1 MAAYLLFEVMVML
14 LSRLNDVVWSPWLL
28 GLFLAAGL
36 YYSLRT
42 GFFQLFRIPLWLRT
56 TFGAML
62 RRRGRGNGRG
72 ISQFQALA
80 TALASTIGTG
90 SIAGVATAIWFGGPG
105 AVFWMWVSALLGMM
119 TGCAEKLLSVRY
131 RRAGPAGWL
140 GGPMYYIRDG
150 LKSPLLAGWFAL
162 ACLPATLTGGDMVQ
176 SSSIAAALQATFG
189 WDRLAVGAAVAV
201 LTGLVMVGGIG
212 RIARV
217 SSGLVPA
224 MALLYLGGGAAVLA
238 FCAGI

>member
-1 MAAYLLFEVMVML
+1 
-14 LSRLNDVVWSPWLL
+14 
-28 GLFLAAGL
+28 
-36 YYSLRT
+36 
-42 GFFQLFRIPLWLRT
+42 
-56 TFGAML
+56 
-62 RRRGRGNGRG
+62 
-72 ISQFQALA
+72 
-80 TALASTIGTG
+80 
-90 SIAGVATAIWFGGPG
+90 
-105 AVFWMWVSALLGMM
+105 
-119 TGCAEKLLSVRY
+119 
-131 RRAGPAGWL
+131 
-140 GGPMYYIRDG
+140 MYYILDG

-238 FCAGI
+238 ARADQIPEAMALIFCSALSLSDSSTLFRCSSSGKRAISSSSSCPESSYPSC

>member
-1 MAAYLLFEVMVML
+1 ML

-42 GFFQLFRIPLWLRT
+42 GFFQIFRIPLWLRT

-90 SIAGVATAIWFGGPG
+90 SIAGVATAIWFGGRSCSP
-105 AVFWMWVSALLGMM
+105 
-119 TGCAEKLLSVRY
+119 CATAAPAPQGGWE
-131 RRAGPAGWL
+131 GPCTTSWTA
-140 GGPMYYIRDG
+140 
-150 LKSPLLAGWFAL
+150 
-162 ACLPATLTGGDMVQ
+162 
-176 SSSIAAALQATFG
+176 
-189 WDRLAVGAAVAV
+189 
-201 LTGLVMVGGIG
+201 
-212 RIARV
+212 
-217 SSGLVPA
+217 
-224 MALLYLGGGAAVLA
+224 
-238 FCAGI
+238 

>member
-1 MAAYLLFEVMVML
+1 MVML
-14 LSRLNDVVWSPWLL
+14 LSRLNDAVWSPWLL

-105 AVFWMWVSALLGMM
+105 AVFWMWVSALLGM
-119 TGCAEKLLSVRY
+119 
-131 RRAGPAGWL
+131 
-140 GGPMYYIRDG
+140 
-150 LKSPLLAGWFAL
+150 
-162 ACLPATLTGGDMVQ
+162 
-176 SSSIAAALQATFG
+176 
-189 WDRLAVGAAVAV
+189 
-201 LTGLVMVGGIG
+201 
-212 RIARV
+212 
-217 SSGLVPA
+217 
-224 MALLYLGGGAAVLA
+224 
-238 FCAGI
+238 

>member
-1 MAAYLLFEVMVML
+1 ML

-42 GFFQLFRIPLWLRT
+42 GFFQIFRIPLWLRT

-90 SIAGVATAIWFGGPG
+90 SIAGGT
-105 AVFWMWVSALLGMM
+105 
-119 TGCAEKLLSVRY
+119 
-131 RRAGPAGWL
+131 RR
-140 GGPMYYIRDG
+140 RHSDG
-150 LKSPLLAGWFAL
+150 R
-162 ACLPATLTGGDMVQ
+162 
-176 SSSIAAALQATFG
+176 AA
-189 WDRLAVGAAVAV
+189 
-201 LTGLVMVGGIG
+201 
-212 RIARV
+212 
-217 SSGLVPA
+217 
-224 MALLYLGGGAAVLA
+224 
-238 FCAGI
+238 

>member
-1 MAAYLLFEVMVML
+1 ML

-105 AVFWMWVSALLGMM
+105 AVFWMWVSAFLSMM
-119 TGCAEKLLSVRY
+119 TGCLEKILAVRY
-131 RRAGPAGWL
+131 REPSPEGGWQ
-140 GGPMYYIRDG
+140 GGPMCYMEHG
-150 LKSPLLAGWFAL
+150 LGSRGL
-162 ACLPATLTGGDMVQ
+162 ACLFSLCC
-176 SSSIAAALQATFG
+176 
-189 WDRLAVGAAVAV
+189 VGA
-201 LTGLVMVGGIG
+201 
-212 RIARV
+212 
-217 SSGLVPA
+217 S
-224 MALLYLGGGAAVLA
+224 LGGGTASGFTSGVPPERRFSTWAVLLLRLFLPA
-238 FCAGI
+238 ITHPSRAHPDGSCGERRRRPAHHTDTHNPGRAWSGESNLRC

>member
-1 MAAYLLFEVMVML
+1 ML
-14 LSRLNDVVWSPWLL
+14 LSRLNDVVWSP
-28 GLFLAAGL
+28 LAAGAVPGSGGCITPCGPAFSRSSA
-36 YYSLRT
+36 YPCGSAPPSEPCCA
-42 GFFQLFRIPLWLRT
+42 G
-56 TFGAML
+56 
-62 RRRGRGNGRG
+62 RGRGNGRG

-162 ACLPATLTGGDMVQ
+162 ACLPATLTGETW
-176 SSSIAAALQATFG
+176 SSPAPLPPPSRPPSDGTG
-189 WDRLAVGAAVAV
+189 WRW
-201 LTGLVMVGGIG
+201 G
-212 RIARV
+212 RPSR
-217 SSGLVPA
+217 S
-224 MALLYLGGGAAVLA
+224 
-238 FCAGI
+238 

>member
-1 MAAYLLFEVMVML
+1 ML

-162 ACLPATLTGGDMVQ
+162 ACLPATLTG
-176 SSSIAAALQATFG
+176 
-189 WDRLAVGAAVAV
+189 
-201 LTGLVMVGGIG
+201 
-212 RIARV
+212 
-217 SSGLVPA
+217 
-224 MALLYLGGGAAVLA
+224 
-238 FCAGI
+238 